1 MIPMKTDIFSPITR
15 NWQRYDMGGASK
27 LSFEEGVDSIKADE
41 FTLVQSDSGYYV
53 IKRLPLDESQEC
65 FEEEYENE
73 AETINTTMQNN
84 AFYEQVQK
92 WADEYGIKVTVND
105 EVLDKIN

>member
-1 MIPMKTDIFSPITR
+1 M
-15 NWQRYDMGGASK
+15 
-27 LSFEEGVDSIKADE
+27 
-41 FTLVQSDSGYYV
+41 
-53 IKRLPLDESQEC
+53 PLDESQEC